1 VTETSDLRTGLS
13 SYDLHHIWLRGLDLT
28 GEIMGHR
35 TFAEVVYL
43 LITGELPAPQDRVL
57 LDATLVALMDHGLTA
72 SAVVARATYWAAP
85 EAMQAAV
92 AAGLLG
98 AGSRVLGS
106 MEECGQ
112 ILTQI
117 DTRTEA
123 GEERSRVIDAI
134 IDDYRGQ
141 RRHLP
146 GIGHPIHTEGDP
158 RAARLLEIAA
168 DCGRTGRHVAAMHEL
183 HERAEARIGRR
194 LPLNVTGAIAA
205 VLLELGIPWQLH
217 RGFALISRAAG
228 LVAHVGEERW
238 APITPALRSE
248 LFRAGRQGPAEEKPE
263 AE

>member
-1 VTETSDLRTGLS
+1 MTEASDIRTGLS
-13 SYDLHHIWLRGLDLT
+13 SYNLHHIWVRGLDLT

-43 LITGELPAPQDRVL
+43 LITGELPAAQDRAL
-57 LDATLVALMDHGLTA
+57 LDAILVALMDHGLTA
-72 SAVVARATYWAAP
+72 SAVVTRATYWAAP

-112 ILTQI
+112 ILAQI
-117 DTRTEA
+117 DARTTA
-123 GEERSRVIDAI
+123 GEERSAVIAAI
-134 IDDYRGQ
+134 IDDYQSR

-146 GIGHPIHTEGDP
+146 GIGHAIHTEGDP
-158 RAARLLEIAA
+158 RAGRLLEIASESNRA
-168 DCGRTGRHVAAMHEL
+168 DQHVAAMLEL
-183 HERAEARIGRR
+183 QERAEERIGRR

-205 VLLELGIPWQLH
+205 LLLELGIPWQLH

-228 LVAHVGEERW
+228 LVAHVGEERS

-248 LFRAGRQGPAEEKPE
+248 LFRTGLDSQVKGKPE

>member
-1 VTETSDLRTGLS
+1 VAETSDLRTRLS

-28 GEIMGHR
+28 GEIMGHL

-43 LITGELPAPQDRVL
+43 LITGEVPAPEDRVL

-85 EAMQAAV
+85 EAMQGAI

-98 AGSRVLGS
+98 AGSKVLGS

-117 DTRTEA
+117 DARTA
-123 GEERSRVIDAI
+123 TGEERSQVVDAI
-134 IDDYRGQ
+134 INDYQSRQQ
-141 RRHLP
+141 RLP

-168 DCGRTGRHVAAMHEL
+168 ECGRSGQHVAAMREL
-183 HERAEARIGRR
+183 QQRAEEQIGRR
-194 LPLNVTGAIAA
+194 LPLNVTGTIAA
-205 VLLELGIPWQLH
+205 LLLELGIPWQLH
-217 RGFALISRAAG
+217 RGFAIISRAAG

-238 APITPALRSE
+238 APITPALRGQ
-248 LFRAGRQGPAEEKPE
+248 LFRAGLDSQADEKPE

>member
-1 VTETSDLRTGLS
+1 VTETPDLRTGLS
-13 SYDLHHIWLRGLDLT
+13 SYDLHHIWVRGLDLT
-28 GEIMGHR
+28 GEVMGHR

-43 LITGELPAPQDRVL
+43 LITGELPAQQDGAL
-57 LDATLVALMDHGLTA
+57 LDAILVALMDHGLTA
-72 SAVVARATYWAAP
+72 SAVVTRATYWAAP

-112 ILTQI
+112 ILAQI
-117 DTRTEA
+117 DDRIAA
-123 GEERSRVIDAI
+123 GEERSQVIDAI
-134 IDDYRGQ
+134 IDDYRSQ

-146 GIGHPIHTEGDP
+146 GIGHAIHTEGDP

-168 DCGRTGRHVAAMHEL
+168 ECDRTGRHVAAVLEL
-183 HERAEARIGRR
+183 QERAEARIGRR

-205 VLLELGIPWQLH
+205 VLLELGIAWQLH

-238 APITPALRSE
+238 APITPTLRSE
-248 LFRAGRQGPAEEKPE
+248 LFRAGLEGPAKEKPE

>member
-1 VTETSDLRTGLS
+1 VPETSDPRTGLS

-35 TFAEVVYL
+35 TFAEIVYL
-43 LITGELPAPQDRVL
+43 LITGELPKNQDSVL

-112 ILTQI
+112 ILAQI
-117 DTRTEA
+117 DARTAA
-123 GEERSRVIDAI
+123 GEERAQVIDAI
-134 IDDYRGQ
+134 IDDYRSQ

-146 GIGHPIHTEGDP
+146 GIGHAIHTEGDP
-158 RAARLLEIAA
+158 RAARLLEIATECDRA
-168 DCGRTGRHVAAMHEL
+168 GQHVTAMLEL
-183 HERAEARIGRR
+183 QERAEERIGRR

-205 VLLELGIPWQLH
+205 LLLELGIPWQLH

-228 LVAHVGEERW
+228 LVAQVGEERS

-248 LFRAGRQGPAEEKPE
+248 LFRTGLGSPTRERPE